1 VAVDDWAC
9 GDKGSIPDPRLVV
22 GPAGEI
28 ADVVVRL
35 VDVAGAPPYPDR
47 GPALIDQKGCVFV
60 PHVTV
65 IAPGQELV
73 ARNSD
78 PVLHN
83 FRTIAKANRT
93 VNKAQVK
100 GKQDTFR
107 FDSPEILSVECDVHY
122 WMSAVV
128 VVADSA
134 FVAVTGQ
141 DGSYRI
147 DGVPQGDYTVEFW
160 HQRLGS
166 RQAKVEVTNEGG
178 RLDLSWDPA
187 P

>member
-1 VAVDDWAC
+1 
-9 GDKGSIPDPRLVV
+9 LVV
-22 GPAGEI
+22 GSGGEI
-28 ADVVVRL
+28 TDVVVRL
-35 VDVAGAPPYPDR
+35 VDVAGAPAYPDR

-83 FRTIAKANRT
+83 FRTITKSNRT

-107 FDSPEILSVECDVHY
+107 FDSAEILSVECDVHY
-122 WMSAVV
+122 WMSAVI

-134 FVAVTGQ
+134 FVAVTGK

-147 DGVPQGDYTVEFW
+147 DGVPPAAYTVEFW
-160 HQRLGS
+160 HQQLGS
-166 RQAKVEVTNEGG
+166 RRAMVDVTAEGG
-178 RLDLSWDPA
+178 RLDLSWDAA